1 MPIPPVAS
9 YISGPS
15 QPHTL
20 YFCHCSEFS
29 FTKETAVNCLIFQ
42 LLLPL
47 KLLKSTRKISRE
59 NTKMI
64 KRRMKG
70 GRNSM
75 LIMKTFLTA
84 MPSLTKTRV
93 ASSARSTTLL
103 TRMKRSSYKHSGE
116 LKTSG
121 RKLRKMMTGRKC
133 KWHTQIERN

>member
-1 MPIPPVAS
+1 
-9 YISGPS
+9 
-15 QPHTL
+15 
-20 YFCHCSEFS
+20 
-29 FTKETAVNCLIFQ
+29 
-42 LLLPL
+42 
-47 KLLKSTRKISRE
+47 
-59 NTKMI
+59 MI
-64 KRRMKG
+64 KRKMKE

-121 RKLRKMMTGRKC
+121 RKLRKIMMERKC
-133 KWHTQIERN
+133 KWHMQIGRN